1 MRYQIKGTI
10 EYFKINKKFNFS
22 WISQINFKTFELFTE
37 KSWNIH
43 FCMIESLIFA
53 LQCYICF
60 VQLGFK
66 FELQH
71 NVWVHAA
78 IFQHLFYASLMKAE
92 CLFWK

>member
-10 EYFKINKKFNFS
+10 EYFKINKKFNFC

-43 FCMIESLIFA
+43 FCMIESLI
-53 LQCYICF
+53 
-60 VQLGFK
+60 
-66 FELQH
+66 QH